1 MEIKEETKQNI
12 IVFVLIVFLAAS
24 LVAIKACRHN
34 QCYDKG
40 MYLDVPCPICNSN
53 EVIDLGDDRGV
64 CPDCGCD
71 FEVLS
76 ASEVNN

>member
-12 IVFVLIVFLAAS
+12 IVIVLIVLLAAS
-24 LVAIKACRHN
+24 LIAFKTFRHN

-40 MYLDVPCPICNSN
+40 MYLDVPCPICHSN
-53 EVIDLGDDRGV
+53 EVIDLGDDRGF
-64 CPDCGCD
+64 CPDCDCN

>member
-12 IVFVLIVFLAAS
+12 IVIILIVLLAAS
-24 LVAIKACRHN
+24 LIAFKTFQHN

-40 MYLDVPCPICNSN
+40 MYLDVPCPICHSN
-53 EVIDLGDDRGV
+53 EVIDLGDDRGF
-64 CPDCGCD
+64 CPDCDCN